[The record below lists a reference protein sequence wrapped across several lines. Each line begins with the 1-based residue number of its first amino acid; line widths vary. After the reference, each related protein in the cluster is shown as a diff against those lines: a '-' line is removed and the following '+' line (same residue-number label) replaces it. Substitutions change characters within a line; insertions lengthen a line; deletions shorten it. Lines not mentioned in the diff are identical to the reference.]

1 MGVLGGSIEDKGQEE
16 GQTKKPKLKV
26 SKKVAIPLVGGVAL
40 AVALIV
46 AISGHEGSPGDKT
59 PAKLPMVLSAMKKT
73 SAAGTPGPAT
83 KESTQPEQGLLAS
96 HEEMPAPAAT
106 AASAQIAGT
115 PPAQQVQNLL
125 TSASGGDATLVKEW
139 PGPGGLTG
147 IEYRV
152 PDGSLGQA
160 WIDFPKGLVLIG
172 TLVGSNGKNYNTSG
186 DFDLAAT
193 QSPVAETASVAAAAA
208 TAEGTVSGGLSQIM
222 TGGNGFVVGNKGPQV
237 TVFIDPNSTSG
248 NQLYLDLYPMTQTGK
263 LRVRFVPISVKE
275 KSSLSKAEQILSA
288 PNPAKE
294 LDVDERLFGAPR
306 HGMDGRRAGGGIKG
320 VPNTLAMMS
329 EVDGNTALIASAGYV
344 DPVVLAYC
352 DKQGAVKVL
361 QGSQAIVRASSIPAI
376 AGTCK

>member
-59 PAKLPMVLSAMKKT
+59 PAKLPMAPSAMKKT
-73 SAAGTPGPAT
+73 SAVGTPGPAT
-83 KESTQPEQGLLAS
+83 RESTQPEQGLLAS
-96 HEEMPAPAAT
+96 HAEIPAPAAT

-294 LDVDERLFGAPR
+294 LDVDERLFVAPR
-306 HGMDGRRAGGGIKG
+306 HGMDGRAGGGIKG